1 MFSFG
6 GRKRWEEN
14 LHVRECQYH
23 TPSGYLVIKEGETH
37 TSLAK
42 TPLMMNEKILVSRT
56 PSSLTQFTA
65 LGSSGAHYF
74 RESSL
79 TSANSKIWSSQNS
92 CSTGSYV
99 KGKYYISLQDR
110 ETGKNHLK
118 FCLSTSGKKK
128 EDIDSGPWSGK
139 TGEERGFEKT
149 TGKYKGQGNKI
160 GSHLKLKTS

>member
-6 GRKRWEEN
+6 RRKRWEEN
-14 LHVRECQYH
+14 LHIRECQYH

-42 TPLMMNEKILVSRT
+42 TPLMMNEKILVSP

-79 TSANSKIWSSQNS
+79 ISANSKIRSSQNS

-99 KGKYYISLQDR
+99 KSKYYISLQDR
-110 ETGKNHLK
+110 ETGRNHLK
-118 FCLSTSGKKK
+118 LCLSTSEKKRRHRLWPMVRQDWGGK
-128 EDIDSGPWSGK
+128 
-139 TGEERGFEKT
+139 GF
-149 TGKYKGQGNKI
+149 
-160 GSHLKLKTS
+160 